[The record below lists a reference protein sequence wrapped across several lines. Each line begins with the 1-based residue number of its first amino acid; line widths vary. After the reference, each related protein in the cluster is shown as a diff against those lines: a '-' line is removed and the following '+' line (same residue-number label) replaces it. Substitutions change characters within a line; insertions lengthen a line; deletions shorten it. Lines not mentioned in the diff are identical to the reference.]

1 MSTEGTGHEDADGE
15 ERVDSA
21 LADDIESAFNGV
33 VLNESGNPVASAE
46 ATGLPDSF
54 RTTPLKADSMS
65 SARAE
70 STRSSPSASSCPVPS
85 VLTWRPRR
93 R

>member
-33 VLNESGNPVASAE
+33 VLNESG
-46 ATGLPDSF
+46 D
-54 RTTPLKADSMS
+54 RK
-65 SARAE
+65 
-70 STRSSPSASSCPVPS
+70 S
-85 VLTWRPRR
+85 VV
-93 R
+93 